1 VSGSRKGRRRV
12 EEPQRPPPAEEPQR
26 PPPCGG
32 AAEAAVVWK
41 SRKGRRRV
49 EEPQRPPPCGGAAEA
64 ARAGEV
70 GVDVELRVLH
80 FDLERRRVDVRA
92 ELQRHFDFTWIA
104 RTTAVLVGNLNARD
118 REPSAKGERDR
129 KPKKGRCVS
138 TRRPLRLAGASS
150 PAAMPSSSSTSTT
163 SGTWLATPATSTSIS
178 AITSAV

>member
-1 VSGSRKGRRRV
+1 MSGSRKGRRRV

-92 ELQRHFDFTWIA
+92 ELRRHFDFTWIA

-118 REPSAKGERDR
+118 REPIIAKGERDR
-129 KPKKGRCVS
+129 KRKKGRCVS
-138 TRRPLRLAGASS
+138 TRRPLRMAGSPSLAAT
-150 PAAMPSSSSTSTT
+150 SSSRSTS
-163 SGTWLATPATSTSIS
+163 SGTWLGTPATSTSTR
-178 AITSAV
+178 AITRAV